1 MADRSPKEKV
11 QVEPQPKNP
20 ALVGWLEGLF
30 YGPGDYPQRVE
41 VRTMHGNRLGDLVK
55 QVIYP
60 PNMVDPADRGES
72 DEKPESGKVSEKRK
86 AKPNR
91 EELVELSHDIIRRVQ
106 IDADARHPG
115 KSVVYYVLAS
125 HDARDPQPYE
135 RYPLRV
141 KGAELQEPSDESAE
155 DIDGDIESMK
165 GVKSLQKAFLL
176 GMIQNQK
183 MFDML
188 GAMIEGT
195 VDRQDRTIARLEEQV
210 VARDTQIMRNHE
222 VVARAM
228 DIGSERKMREQ
239 THELRMDAIK
249 RGMNVFEGIVAP
261 QLLPALFGNK
271 GGNGQGIQE
280 SPESLT
286 LKAFLK
292 TVEEGGRLT
301 PQQVDAVFGAF
312 DDTPEQN
319 LVRRGV
325 LTIEQG
331 KVIYNV
337 ANLHVPASEVE
348 KLLPGAELGLT
359 QEQIVSL
366 QGVFK
371 ETPDQII
378 PIVGMIGMVMQRVQQ
393 RKQQQQAQNQQTSP

>member
-20 ALVGWLEGLF
+20 QLVGWLEGLF

-41 VRTMHGNRLGDLVK
+41 VRTMQGNRLGDLVK

-72 DEKPESGKVSEKRK
+72 DDKPESGKVSEKRK

-141 KGAELQEPSDESAE
+141 KGAELQDPASE
-155 DIDGDIESMK
+155 DSEEMLDGDLEGVK

-249 RGMNVFEGIVAP
+249 RGMTVFESFVAP
-261 QLLPALFGNK
+261 QILPALFGK
-271 GGNGQGIQE
+271 TNGSGIQE

-292 TVEEGGRLT
+292 PVEEGGRLT

-312 DDTPEQN
+312 DETPEQN
-319 LVRRGV
+319 LIRPGV
-325 LTIEQG
+325 LSIDQG
-331 KVIYNV
+331 KIIYNV
-337 ANLHVPASEVE
+337 ANLHVPATEIE
-348 KLLPGAELGLT
+348 KLLPGAEFGLT
-359 QEQIVSL
+359 QEQIVAL

-393 RKQQQQAQNQQTSP
+393 RKQQQAQNQQTSA